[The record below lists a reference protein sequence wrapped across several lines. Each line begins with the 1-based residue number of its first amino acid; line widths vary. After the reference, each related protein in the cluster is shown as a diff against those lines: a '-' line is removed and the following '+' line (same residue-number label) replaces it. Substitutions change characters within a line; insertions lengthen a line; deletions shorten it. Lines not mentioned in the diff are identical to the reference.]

1 MKNIILLIALI
12 YILIKTG
19 QVKANEILDAC
30 NRTYDEY
37 LVDVDN
43 NVVCANPNY
52 NKTGR
57 PAKSYFVDDKTT
69 TLSTIDI
76 TPEQFL
82 QDYKRS
88 N

>member
-1 MKNIILLIALI
+1 MKNTILIISLIF
-12 YILIKTG
+12 ILIKTG
-19 QVKANEILDAC
+19 QAKADEILDAC

-43 NVVCANPNY
+43 NVVCANPNH
-52 NKTGR
+52 NKTGKAAR
-57 PAKSYFVDDKTT
+57 SYFVNDKVVTSSGMEITT
-69 TLSTIDI
+69 
-76 TPEQFL
+76 EQFL